1 MKETSKNLMQIHVII
16 TEKSWYKVLY
26 FIKQENSAC
35 TKNVNNLFEI
45 LKMNRSKWDW
55 NETQRT

>member
-1 MKETSKNLMQIHVII
+1 MKETSKNLMQIYVII
-16 TEKSWYKVLY
+16 TEKSWYKILH

-55 NETQRT
+55 NETQGT

>member
-1 MKETSKNLMQIHVII
+1 MKETSKNLMQIYVII
-16 TEKSWYKVLY
+16 TEKSWYKILH

-45 LKMNRSKWDW
+45 LKMNRSK
-55 NETQRT
+55 